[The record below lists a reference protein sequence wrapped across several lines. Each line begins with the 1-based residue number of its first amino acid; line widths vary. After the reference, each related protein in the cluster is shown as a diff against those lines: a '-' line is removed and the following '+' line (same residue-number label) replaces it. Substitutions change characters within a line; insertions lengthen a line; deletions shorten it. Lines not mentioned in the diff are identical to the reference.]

1 MIFCAMIIFYAV
13 YMKFKDIVKDGED
26 LNTLNKH
33 ISDGK
38 NAFILVYSD
47 DCGYCK
53 EVLPKW
59 KNIEKILS
67 KQYKNTDSIIVAS
80 VNVELTKHI
89 PYFGDFNGV
98 PSMKYIYDYGKKTET
113 YEESAVDKNRE
124 TSSFVNWIE
133 IKLDNH
139 HSHIDKKKPH
149 NKTHKVGGGNKK
161 NKNKRSNKRSNKGSN
176 KSYKKNTK

>member
-1 MIFCAMIIFYAV
+1 
-13 YMKFKDIVKDGED
+13 MKFKHIVKEGED

-47 DCGYCK
+47 DCGYCV

-59 KNIEKILS
+59 KKIEQVLS
-67 KQYKNTDSIIVAS
+67 TQYKNIDSIIVAC
-80 VNVELTKHI
+80 VNIKLLSHI
-89 PYFGDFNGV
+89 PYFGDFKGV
-98 PSMKYIYDYGKKTET
+98 PSMKYVYDYGKKTET
-113 YEESAVDKNRE
+113 YEESDVQDKNRE

-139 HSHIDKKKPH
+139 HSHIDKNKKPQQ
-149 NKTHKVGGGNKK
+149 NKTTRNKKQKHVKVGGGNNKTK
-161 NKNKRSNKRSNKGSN
+161 SYKTKSYNKNKKKPRRSRK
-176 KSYKKNTK
+176 

>member
-1 MIFCAMIIFYAV
+1 
-13 YMKFKDIVKDGED
+13 MKFKHIVKEGED

-33 ISDGK
+33 ISEGK

-47 DCGYCK
+47 DCGYCV

-59 KNIEKILS
+59 KKIEHVLS
-67 KQYKNTDSIIVAS
+67 SQYKHIDSIIIAC
-80 VNVELTKHI
+80 VNIKLLSRL
-89 PYFGDFNGV
+89 PYFGDFKGV

-113 YEESAVDKNRE
+113 YEDSAVEVKNRE

-139 HSHIDKKKPH
+139 HSHIDKKKKSH
-149 NKTHKVGGGNKK
+149 KKSHKTPVKKGGKTRNKK
-161 NKNKRSNKRSNKGSN
+161 NK
-176 KSYKKNTK
+176 KKKQRRTRK